1 MQQLDLQK
9 EFCNSIG
16 NGKHI
21 SSLSKC
27 ECIKLQQGRDYIKIR
42 HMISMSESVC
52 AEPTLS
58 HGNSY
63 VFYEVAICTT
73 TFAFAPVMLGLVFH
87 FCIFYNN
94 HTFLHDSLRMNFS
107 QLVKYVGIVVR
118 SGWQNSSHSRGPSS
132 RDRRES

>member
-16 NGKHI
+16 NGNHI
-21 SSLSKC
+21 SSLSEC
-27 ECIKLQQGRDYIKIR
+27 ECIKLQQGKDYIKIR
-42 HMISMSESVC
+42 HMISMSGSVC

-63 VFYEVAICTT
+63 VFYEVGICTT
-73 TFAFAPVMLGLVFH
+73 PFAFAPVMLGLVFH
-87 FCIFYNN
+87 ARFTSYEFI
-94 HTFLHDSLRMNFS
+94 RFS